1 MLLLFDFDS
10 RKQVKEIKYNNIKE
24 VLVQS
29 INTSFALF
37 EIFFW
42 VNLFNHVEHLLN
54 AILNK

>member
-1 MLLLFDFDS
+1 MVIEN
-10 RKQVKEIKYNNIKE
+10 KNNAKE
-24 VLVQS
+24 VLVQC

-42 VNLFNHVEHLLN
+42 VNLFTHVEHLFN